1 MIRNVC
7 IAVQQKLLELHPHE
21 IPYIAEDW
29 GQLDFYDQRP
39 PVNFPCALVDAAEC
53 EFADL
58 SRKAQRG
65 TGVLT
70 VRIADNPPINFSASA
85 PDSERQFDLLGL
97 TERVYTHL
105 QGFCGEGFSGL
116 TRISLRKV
124 KRDDSI
130 KEYELRFRFGG
141 VDNSAMNVTTKVERV
156 KVEISTG
163 IK

>member
-1 MIRNVC
+1 MTRNVC
-7 IAVQQKLLELHPHE
+7 IAVLQKLLELHPHK

-53 EFADL
+53 DYADL

-65 TGVLT
+65 AGILT
-70 VRIADNPPINFSASA
+70 VRLADNPPINFSASA
-85 PDSERQFDLLGL
+85 PDSARQFDLLAL
-97 TERVYTHL
+97 VEYVYAHL

-141 VDNSAMNVTTKVERV
+141 VDNSAMNATTKTGNITP
-156 KVEISTG
+156 KISIG
-163 IK
+163 S